1 MDRPLERSW
10 LQQKTELERA
20 IPAQQFQT
28 WIRPVTFIS
37 CTDAGNAPHIT
48 LGVPSDFHREWLEK
62 EYQSSIQE
70 GIEVGFGQGAT
81 FSFIIQSDQLVEV
94 ESEVGVSNTH
104 FAAKA
109 ERAQSGFSSKSTSST
124 IPSAVKSSNVSYS
137 PSTPGMSPTGHGNAG
152 RGHVAPQPARA
163 EGNSAPIAYRQ
174 ETVPGSLPRT
184 LNPKYTFDTFIE
196 ADCNRLARSAGV
208 AVSKRPGETSFNPF
222 LIYGKVG
229 LGKTHLAHA
238 IGNHILS
245 QHPRAQVLYLTSEA
259 FTNCFVH
266 AIQNNTLG
274 EFTHSFRQ
282 IDVLIVD
289 DIQFFGGKEKTQEQ
303 FFHLFNDLHQRGK
316 QIILCADRS
325 PAEIAGIEERLLS
338 RFRWGLSA
346 DVQPPDLETRTAIL
360 RKHALQSGLELS
372 GEVIDYIAYNVK
384 DNIRLLEGAFNRL
397 LATYQVTRKPVDV
410 TFVQEALQ
418 DLIDNRTRKSISAS
432 QIRDIV
438 AEFYTMSPELLIGKS
453 RKRPIVDA
461 RQVAMHFCK
470 LMTQHSLEAIGRRFG
485 GRDHSTVI
493 HACKAIQARV
503 DTDPRFVE
511 ELGQIEQILK
521 NRVLHS

>member
-1 MDRPLERSW
+1 MAYPSEVLWQRSKEK
-10 LQQKTELERA
+10 LAQDLPT
-20 IPAQQFQT
+20 QQFQT
-28 WIRPVTFIS
+28 WIRPLSFMSSSST
-37 CTDAGNAPHIT
+37 GNGTHLT
-48 LGVPSDFHREWLEK
+48 LGVPSDFHRDWIDREFSDVVQQSLEHCYEGNVSFTLMVSAIAEAEVETVSADFGHEIRAASK
-62 EYQSSIQE
+62 DASSAEPQNPSR
-70 GIEVGFGQGAT
+70 IESSSRYHSTADAPRPGRRNAPPAQQPPAT
-81 FSFIIQSDQLVEV
+81 PFSF
-94 ESEVGVSNTH
+94 
-104 FAAKA
+104 
-109 ERAQSGFSSKSTSST
+109 R
-124 IPSAVKSSNVSYS
+124 P
-137 PSTPGMSPTGHGNAG
+137 
-152 RGHVAPQPARA
+152 
-163 EGNSAPIAYRQ
+163 

-184 LNPKYTFDTFIE
+184 LNPKYTLDTFIE

-208 AVSKRPGETSFNPF
+208 AVAKRPGATSFNPF

-238 IGNHILS
+238 IGNEIVQS
-245 QHPRAQVLYLTSEA
+245 QPRAQVLYLTSEA
-259 FTNCFVH
+259 FTNYFVY

-274 EFTHSFRQ
+274 EFTQAFRQ

-303 FFHLFNDLHQRGK
+303 FFHLFNELHQSGK

-360 RKHALQSGLELS
+360 QRHASEAGLELS

-384 DNIRLLEGAFNRL
+384 DNIRLLEGAFNKL
-397 LATYQVTRKPVDV
+397 LALHSVTRQSIDM
-410 TFVQEALQ
+410 TFVQDALS
-418 DLIDNRTRKSISAS
+418 DLIDNRARKSISAS

-438 AEFYTMSPELLIGKS
+438 AEFYSMDTDLLIGKS

-470 LMTQHSLEAIGRRFG
+470 QMTQHSLEAIGRRFG

-493 HACKAIQARV
+493 HACKAIQARI

-511 ELGQIEQILK
+511 ELGHIEQLLK
-521 NRVLHS
+521 NRVMHS